1 MNKLKQLGF
10 GILGLMSIG
19 MIGIGPASGNTVKA
33 ESTYMKPVLSATFPT
48 AKTSNKIK
56 LALLLDTSNSMDGL
70 IDQAKSQLWN
80 IVNEL
85 SKAKSQGNYPDLEIA
100 LYQYGNKGLA
110 SDKGFIRQETAFTSD
125 LDMVSEKLFGLTT
138 NGGSEFC
145 GKVMHTS
152 LSDLSWGDNDADYKA
167 IFIAGNESFAQGDT
181 KPQRAFDLAI
191 DKDVFVNTIFC
202 GKQEVGI
209 SEGWNAGLTA
219 TLGAFLNID
228 SDQKTVYVETPY
240 DQEIESL
247 NAKLNDTYVWYG
259 TSGEQAFTNMNKQD
273 SNAEVFGKSNLV
285 NRALTKNGNFYQ
297 NRNYSWDLVDKLATE
312 PKFNISSIESSQLPE
327 FMQKMTAVE
336 QVKYVMGKKREREGI
351 TAQIAT
357 LGKHRATHIATVEA
371 RLGEDASLEKAM
383 LSTVLGQAH
392 SKGFAFEDKR
402 SESEATPAFTPSLV
416 DFDYF
421 MEVAS
426 EVKPYRKDR
435 LVDFTHFLK
444 MAKEPKT
451 IILDT
456 RSKEHFDA
464 MHIRG
469 AIHLNFSG
477 FNVYDLAA
485 LIPDKNTR
493 ILIYCNNNIDTDNPA
508 GFTGIRSEAFE
519 EDLRRSMVSKVAA
532 PIEMTNVM
540 VLKGKDYSGAGLDQ
554 EKTLALNIPTFI
566 TLYGYGYKNIYEL
579 NELVKPNDSRLVL
592 EGSAVPSGL
601 GSLR

>member
-1 MNKLKQLGF
+1 MNTLKQLGI
-10 GILGLMSIG
+10 GILGLMSVG
-19 MIGIGPASGNTVKA
+19 MMSSGLGSGNTVKA
-33 ESTYMKPVLSATFPT
+33 ESTFMKPIAPGKLGMD
-48 AKTSNKIK
+48 KTSSKIK

-85 SKAKSQGNYPDLEIA
+85 SKAKSQGKIPDLEIA
-100 LYQYGNKGLA
+100 LYQYGNDGL
-110 SDKGFIRQETAFTSD
+110 SSGKGFIQQEVPFTAD

-145 GKVMHTS
+145 GQVMHTS
-152 LSDLSWGDNDADYKA
+152 LSDLRWGDDHADYKA
-167 IFIAGNESFAQGDT
+167 IFIAGNESFSQGDT
-181 KPQRAFDLAI
+181 KPERAFDLAK

-202 GKQEVGI
+202 GRQEQGI
-209 SEGWNAGLTA
+209 AAGWNAGLQSA
-219 TLGAFLNID
+219 LGAFMNID
-228 SDQKTVYVETPY
+228 SDQKTVYIETPY
-240 DQEIESL
+240 DQEIANL

-259 TSGEQAFTNMNKQD
+259 DDGERAFTNMNTQD

-285 NRALTKNGNFYQ
+285 NRALTKNGDFYQ
-297 NRNYSWDLVDKLATE
+297 NRNYSWDLVDKLAQE
-312 PKFNISSIESSQLPE
+312 PGFNIKSIKSSQLPE
-327 FMQKMTAVE
+327 FMQKMTPAE
-336 QVKYVMGKKREREGI
+336 KTQYVMKKKREREEI
-351 TAQIAT
+351 TEKIGT
-357 LGKHRATHIATVEA
+357 LGIHRAEHIATEKA
-371 RLGEDASLEKAM
+371 KLGEDASLEKAM
-383 LSTVLGQAH
+383 LTTVLGQAR
-392 SKGFAFEDKR
+392 SKGFAFEDK
-402 SESEATPAFTPSLV
+402 SIETETATTFTPSLV

-421 MEVAS
+421 METAG
-426 EVKPYRKDR
+426 EVQTYRKDR
-435 LVDFTHFLK
+435 LVDFNHFLS
-444 MAKEPKT
+444 MSKESKT

-477 FNVYDLAA
+477 FNVYDLAE

-508 GFTGIRSEAFE
+508 GFTGIRSKTFE
-519 EDLRRSMVSKVAA
+519 KKIKRAMVSKARA
-532 PIEMTNVM
+532 PIAVTNEM
-540 VLKGKDYSGAGLDQ
+540 VLERKDYSGAGLDQ

-592 EGSAVPSGL
+592 EGTAVPPVL
-601 GSLR
+601 GSTR